1 MNTFT
6 KQIVAGAVAFGI
18 ALAVL
23 LLLKDQ
29 TPDEAPIHFAYQNR
43 IGSAV
48 CIVAVENDLFTP
60 EDLTIEPFR
69 FNSGPACAEALYSG
83 SANIATMGDTT
94 AIITVARDERFAI
107 IASHGQGEHRHRL
120 MVAQDSP
127 FTTVADLKGKTVGV
141 KKGTSTY
148 GGLLLLLDH
157 EHIAPTEIR
166 LMDMRPDE
174 MPDALAV
181 GSIDAFVA
189 SEPTPSLAEQ
199 RGARQ
204 LTTLGGLG
212 NAYPLLILARR
223 EWLAAHPDQAARFLR
238 ALRKAEQ
245 TIAADPE
252 AAATTLAKITGLT
265 PEVARAAMARH
276 RYTLTI
282 DETITNSL
290 RQTAAF
296 LQSQGTIETIPD
308 FTAAATA
315 EHLP

>member
-6 KQIVAGAVAFGI
+6 KQIVAGAVALGL
-18 ALAVL
+18 ALIVL
-23 LLLKDQ
+23 LLLKSR
-29 TPDEAPIHFAYQNR
+29 TPDETPIRFAYQNR
-43 IGSAV
+43 VGSAA
-48 CIVAVENDLFTP
+48 CIIAVENDLFTP
-60 EDLTIEPFR
+60 EGLTIEPFR

-83 SANIATMGDTT
+83 SADIATMGDTT

-107 IASHGQGEHRHRL
+107 IASHGQGENRHRL
-120 MVAQDSP
+120 MVAPDSP
-127 FTTVADLKGKTVGV
+127 LTAVADLKGKTVGV

-157 EHIAPTEIR
+157 EHIDPAEIR
-166 LMDMRPDE
+166 LIDMRPDE
-174 MPDALAV
+174 MPDALAA

-199 RGARQ
+199 RGAKQ

-212 NAYPLLILARR
+212 NTYPLLILARR
-223 EWLAAHPDQAARFLR
+223 DWLAAHPEQAAAFLR
-238 ALRKAEQ
+238 VLQKAEH
-245 TIAADPE
+245 TITTDPE
-252 AAATTLAKITGLT
+252 KTAATLAAITGLT

-276 RYTLTI
+276 RYTLTL

-296 LQSQGTIETIPD
+296 LQSQGTIETPPD
-308 FTAAATA
+308 FTTAATGRY
-315 EHLP
+315 LP